1 MTHYNVVIVGA
12 GHAGVQLATSLV
24 QGGYAGSI
32 ALLSAENVEP
42 YERPPLSKSYLAGEQ
57 SRDDILFRPS
67 EYWANSPVDLQLG
80 AIVTSVDPEKRV
92 VTTAAGS
99 AIHYDY
105 LVWAAGGHA
114 RKLSIPGHG
123 LEGVLT
129 IRDLPD
135 VDRLRALVPTTKHA
149 VVIGGG
155 YIGLEVAAQLRAWNI
170 DVTLV
175 EAQDRLL
182 ARVTSPPV
190 SDYYAAL
197 HRDRGVRILLQS
209 QAEQLV
215 GENGM
220 MTTVRLSDGTLL
232 PADLVIVGIGLVP
245 NVGPIA
251 AAGGQV
257 DNGIV
262 VDEYCQTSLPHV
274 FAIGDLARHRNE
286 YAGGEY
292 IRLESVQNA
301 VEQAKVVAHA
311 IMGNRRPYSAVPWFW
326 SNQYDV
332 KLKTV
337 GLLNGYDDYVVR
349 GNPES
354 GKFSVV
360 YLRNGRVI
368 AIDCINTVADFAVG
382 RKLIEQGLEVNVADL
397 KDVSIP
403 LKSFLAA
410 NSAK

>member
-1 MTHYNVVIVGA
+1 MRGNFD
-12 GHAGVQLATSLV
+12 S
-24 QGGYAGSI
+24 
-32 ALLSAENVEP
+32 
-42 YERPPLSKSYLAGEQ
+42 
-57 SRDDILFRPS
+57 
-67 EYWANSPVDLQLG
+67 
-80 AIVTSVDPEKRV
+80 
-92 VTTAAGS
+92 
-99 AIHYDY
+99 
-105 LVWAAGGHA
+105 
-114 RKLSIPGHG
+114 GHG

-215 GENGM
+215 GENGK

-292 IRLESVQNA
+292 IRLESVQKRSSRLRSSPTPSW
-301 VEQAKVVAHA
+301 VTVDPT
-311 IMGNRRPYSAVPWFW
+311 RRCPGPGPISTT
-326 SNQYDV
+326 SNS
-332 KLKTV
+332 
-337 GLLNGYDDYVVR
+337 R
-349 GNPES
+349 RW
-354 GKFSVV
+354 V
-360 YLRNGRVI
+360 Y
-368 AIDCINTVADFAVG
+368 
-382 RKLIEQGLEVNVADL
+382 
-397 KDVSIP
+397 
-403 LKSFLAA
+403 
-410 NSAK
+410 